1 MDEPS
6 VRPVAHPKPTDRLL
20 GWALWPAGLA
30 LALAHLLGGG
40 LAMPL
45 FLLLDALLVAAL
57 LLFVRSRAASGD
69 PVAAALVLAGVG
81 VFALAS
87 LTGAPTAQRPGDM
100 LLNAAVLLVVA
111 VVLLVAGALL
121 ALRAGHGAG
130 RAPAVLGLLAL
141 AVGSTGYLA
150 NLVARWAVVLSGAAG
165 LQAQVEGS
173 AWTAS
178 AYLLGLPGE
187 PSFVALLLVWFD
199 LLQVTYLVL
208 VYLGFAA
215 LATALGRTGH
225 LRARTARALAATGS
239 GLALL
244 VTTAAVLAGAL
255 PAPVGAVAAEVA
267 FVLTIPFMSTA
278 LPYALGVALLSG
290 SGAERQRPST
300 RCNRR
305 EGGVT
310 ASRRAR

>member
-1 MDEPS
+1 MLAPS
-6 VRPVAHPKPTDRLL
+6 PRPIDAV
-20 GWALWPAGLA
+20 GWALWPAGLL

-40 LAMPL
+40 LPMPL

-57 LLFVRSRAASGD
+57 LLFLRSRGASAD

-87 LTGAPTAQRPGDM
+87 LTGAPTAQRPAAM
-100 LLNAAVLLVVA
+100 LLNAAVLLAVA

-130 RAPAVLGLLAL
+130 RAPAALGLLAL
-141 AVGSTGYLA
+141 VVGSVGYLA

-165 LQAQVEGS
+165 LQARVEES
-173 AWTAS
+173 AWMAS

-187 PSFVALLLVWFD
+187 PSFVVLLLVWFD
-199 LLQVTYLVL
+199 LLQVVYLVL

-225 LRARTARALAATGS
+225 VRVRTARALAVAGS
-239 GLALL
+239 VLALL
-244 VTTAAVLAGAL
+244 VAVGAVLASAL
-255 PAPVGAVAAEVA
+255 PAPMGAVAAEVA

-278 LPYALGVALLSG
+278 LPHALGLALLSG
-290 SGAERQRPST
+290 GGSAGRRGQAE
-300 RCNRR
+300 
-305 EGGVT
+305 VV
-310 ASRRAR
+310 ASSAR